1 MDLRL
6 YNSWSRSIEA
16 FQPLD
21 GNRVTMYCC
30 GPTVYNYAHIGN
42 ARPPVVF
49 GLLADV
55 LRRLYPQVIY
65 ARNITDIDDRINQ
78 ASIDSGEPIS
88 AIAGRY
94 AQIYQTDMRALGASQ
109 PDIEPRATE
118 HIAPI
123 VAMCE
128 RLIDAGHAYAAQGH
142 VLFDVGSY
150 ADYGRLSGRSVDEMI
165 AGARIEVAPYKRNPG
180 DFVLWKPS
188 SDDLPGWDS
197 PWGRGRPG
205 WHIECSAMA
214 ESHLGE
220 TIDIHAGGVDLVF
233 PHHENEVAQSTC
245 AHGGSTFARFWLHNG
260 FVTVEGR
267 KMSKS
272 LGNVLLVD
280 QLRQRHKPESLR
292 FLLLNAHYRQP
303 MDWSE
308 SALEQIGNT
317 LDRLYGAL
325 RDAPADLLA
334 AEHSAPEDVLAA
346 LCEDLNTPQAL
357 ALLSQYG
364 HEVYRAEGEQARA
377 AAQRRLLGAGR
388 LLGLLQTDPQA
399 WFQGEAADGERI
411 DALLAERQQAKASR
425 DFARADA
432 IRAQL
437 SAEGIQIEDTPQ
449 GPRWRRDG
457 RVEA

>member
-165 AGARIEVAPYKRNPG
+165 AGARIEVAPYKR
-180 DFVLWKPS
+180 
-188 SDDLPGWDS
+188 
-197 PWGRGRPG
+197 
-205 WHIECSAMA
+205 
-214 ESHLGE
+214 
-220 TIDIHAGGVDLVF
+220 
-233 PHHENEVAQSTC
+233 
-245 AHGGSTFARFWLHNG
+245 
-260 FVTVEGR
+260 
-267 KMSKS
+267 
-272 LGNVLLVD
+272 
-280 QLRQRHKPESLR
+280 
-292 FLLLNAHYRQP
+292 
-303 MDWSE
+303 
-308 SALEQIGNT
+308 
-317 LDRLYGAL
+317 
-325 RDAPADLLA
+325 
-334 AEHSAPEDVLAA
+334 
-346 LCEDLNTPQAL
+346 
-357 ALLSQYG
+357 
-364 HEVYRAEGEQARA
+364 
-377 AAQRRLLGAGR
+377 
-388 LLGLLQTDPQA
+388 
-399 WFQGEAADGERI
+399 
-411 DALLAERQQAKASR
+411 
-425 DFARADA
+425 
-432 IRAQL
+432 
-437 SAEGIQIEDTPQ
+437 
-449 GPRWRRDG
+449 
-457 RVEA
+457 